1 MALLGVN
8 FMGALTFHV
17 TFLFF
22 CYAWLIIWIAWT
34 FLFAVQKEH
43 YCITYYLN
51 CLVSIT
57 DVNTVNLAPVT
68 QTVFQ

>member
-8 FMGALTFHV
+8 FMVDLTFHV
-17 TFLFF
+17 IFF
-22 CYAWLIIWIAWT
+22 FAWLIIWIAWT

-43 YCITYYLN
+43 YCFTDYLN